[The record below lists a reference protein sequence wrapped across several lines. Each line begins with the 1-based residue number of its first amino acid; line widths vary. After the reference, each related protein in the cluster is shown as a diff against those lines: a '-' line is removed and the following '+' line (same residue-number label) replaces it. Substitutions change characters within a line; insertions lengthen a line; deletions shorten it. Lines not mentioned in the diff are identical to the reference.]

1 MLQSH
6 SVIKKPKKWSYWP
19 DTKSMPKPLLP
30 PTAYQL
36 NIRMFLYKS
45 NVAEAFPIAHPR
57 ANEVVAEEDHLTEME

>member
-1 MLQSH
+1 M
-6 SVIKKPKKWSYWP
+6 
-19 DTKSMPKPLLP
+19 LP

-57 ANEVVAEEDHLTEME
+57 ANEVVAEEDHLTDMEWIKPLSSLKGERILIWQLFQI